1 MFPSDEFL
9 GALRNG
15 TNHVSMNLGSFD
27 RVAGPQR
34 GTNYPIYTDALLD
47 WYQVKN
53 IRSVRLMFTW
63 EAVQSQLG
71 ASVPSGP
78 AGSGYDHYW
87 RDLIDVLTRLRARGI
102 SVILCPWQFKP
113 RLRRHRY
120 HLRRGEL
127 HHRGLRHLLGRFAMA
142 VNGVT
147 DADQQV
153 ASISSTSP
161 TRTPSR
167 ATGPGTSDSAPRTG
181 SPTPKP
187 RSPPSGRRARRTPSL
202 SPRWPTPPRRRS

>member
-127 HHRGLRHLLGRFAMA
+127 HHRGLRHLLGSVRH
-142 VNGVT
+142 GGQRG
-147 DADQQV
+147 D
-153 ASISSTSP
+153 
-161 TRTPSR
+161 
-167 ATGPGTSDSAPRTG
+167 
-181 SPTPKP
+181 
-187 RSPPSGRRARRTPSL
+187 RR
-202 SPRWPTPPRRRS
+202 